1 MAREVTLTGFIA
13 HLSAAAIA
21 VRSHQHEALEKAAR
35 LVEAEAKREIG
46 HYQGQAG
53 QFVHWAELADSTK
66 ADRVRQGYA
75 ENEPLLREGDLRD
88 SIAHVVRGNEAVIG
102 SASEIAVYQELGTDK
117 IPPRSFLGGALVR
130 KSDQV
135 AQILGEGAVKAL
147 VGPGV
152 FQGRL
157 PIRD

>member
-1 MAREVTLTGFIA
+1 MAREVTLSGFIA
-13 HLSAAAIA
+13 HLTAASLA
-21 VRSHQHEALEKAAR
+21 VRNHQHEALEKAAR
-35 LVEAEAKREIG
+35 VVEAEAKREIG
-46 HYQGQAG
+46 HYQGEAG
-53 QFVHWAELADSTK
+53 QFAPWAELADSTK

-75 ENEPLLREGDLRD
+75 ENEPLLRDGTLRD
-88 SIAHVVRGNEAVIG
+88 SIGHVVRGNEAVIG

-135 AQILGEGAVKAL
+135 AQILGEGVVKAL

-157 PIRD
+157 PIND